1 MGSGIDASSGSKEAV
16 VADVDGTDIENDG
29 IEVHIDV
36 IAHVNVATIIVVDR
50 RLNEAVRAAVWD
62 HLFEECG
69 TLLGT
74 AARIEIVV
82 LLD

>member
-36 IAHVNVATIIVVDR
+36 IAHVNVAAIIVVDR
-50 RLNEAVRAAVWD
+50 RLNEAVRAAVGD